1 MVGDELLLGQTTDTN
16 AAFLGQQLAG
26 SGFEVVR
33 RWTVGDRHEEIR
45 WALQQAEQSAPVI
58 IVTGGLGPTPD
69 DRTKDALAAHVGRR
83 LIFRPD
89 VMQQVE
95 DHFRRLGRPMP
106 AVNRNQALVPEG
118 CQILPNAQ
126 GTAVGIWIEHDNRI
140 YVALPGVPFELKP
153 LVSHA
158 LIPMLKGLA
167 THGVVLH
174 RTVHTQGLGES
185 LISERIADIEQS
197 LPAHMT
203 LAYLPHYATVRLRL
217 TAKGDRP
224 EILRQQLDEVV
235 QRLVARLGTGVFGF
249 DDTSLPKEVGEALRS
264 RGASLAAA
272 ESCTGGMVSEYI
284 TSVGGASDYFLGG
297 IVAYQNHV
305 KETLL
310 GVPHDILMTQGPVC
324 EAVVQH
330 MVVGITRVMQSTY
343 GMAISGI
350 AGPEGGTKDLPVGTV
365 WVSVGSA
372 EQQRSRRFLF
382 RGDRTTIMHYA
393 ALSALGMLWR
403 HVHGLEEPA

>member
-16 AAFLGQQLAG
+16 AAFLGQQLSG
-26 SGFEVVR
+26 IGFEVVR

-45 WALQQAEQSAPVI
+45 WALHQAEQSVPI
-58 IVTGGLGPTPD
+58 IILSGGLGPTPD
-69 DRTKDALAAHVGRR
+69 DRTKDALASHVGRR
-83 LIFRPD
+83 LIFQPD

-95 DHFRRLGRPMP
+95 AHFRRLGRPMP

-118 CQILPNAQ
+118 SHILPNAE

-153 LVSHA
+153 MVSHA

-185 LISERIADIEQS
+185 LIAERIADIEQS
-197 LPAHMT
+197 LPAHIT

-217 TAKGDRP
+217 TGKGDGP
-224 EILRQQLDEVV
+224 EKLNQQLDAVV
-235 QRLVARLGTGVFGF
+235 QQLVGRLGAVVFGF
-249 DDTSLPKEVGEALRS
+249 DDTSLAHEVGKALRS
-264 RGASLAAA
+264 RGASVAAA
-272 ESCTGGMVSEYI
+272 ESCTGGLVSKYI
-284 TSVGGASDYFLGG
+284 TSVAGASDYFSGS
-297 IVAYQNHV
+297 IVAYQNRI

-310 GVPHDILMTQGPVC
+310 GVPHDILALNGPVS
-324 EAVVQH
+324 EAVVHH
-330 MVVGITRVMQSTY
+330 MVVGATTVLKATY
-343 GMAISGI
+343 GIAISGI

-403 HVHGLEEPA
+403 HLHGLEEPT